1 MKLNEYIHKNLMQV
15 AASIETC
22 WKEYPER
29 AVTEEEIEE
38 WIVEWYGK
46 TFHQPNL
53 GGVDG
58 AAKGKPALPPLW
70 LADWHPRIRP
80 LHEQE
85 ACGIDEG

>member
-1 MKLNEYIHKNLMQV
+1 MKLSEFIYARLIDW
-15 AASIETC
+15 AADIDTE
-22 WKEYPER
+22 E
-29 AVTEEEIEE
+29 AITEEEIEK
-38 WIVEWYGK
+38 WIVDWYGK

-53 GGVDG
+53 GGVEG

>member
-1 MKLNEYIHKNLMQV
+1 MLRMKLSEFIHAKLRRHRYP
-15 AASIETC
+15 
-22 WKEYPER
+22 WKTPEK
-29 AVTEEEIEE
+29 EEIEE
-38 WIVEWYGK
+38 WIVDWYGK

-53 GGVDG
+53 GGVEG

>member
-29 AVTEEEIEE
+29 AITEEEIEE
-38 WIVEWYGK
+38 WIVEWYMGEF
-46 TFHQPNL
+46 TE
-53 GGVDG
+53 GGCSN
-58 AAKGKPALPPLW
+58 KGDARAPPSW
-70 LADWHPRIRP
+70 LANWRPHIRTT
-80 LHEQE
+80 HEQE